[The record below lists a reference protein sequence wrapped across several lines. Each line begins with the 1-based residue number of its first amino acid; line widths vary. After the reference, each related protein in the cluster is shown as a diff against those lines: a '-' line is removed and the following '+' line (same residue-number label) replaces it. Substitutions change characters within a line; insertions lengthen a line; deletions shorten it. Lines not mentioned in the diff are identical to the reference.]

1 MTDNWSHTLNSELIK
16 LYQTLKKIN
25 KENLDRKVWHFL
37 RLIEFYEFLHIFG
50 EALSSTSSGRLSH
63 TLCSRYRN
71 IFTLCSQYRN
81 IFSEIRVN

>member
-37 RLIEFYEFLHIFG
+37 QLIEFYEFLHIFG
-50 EALSSTSSGRLSH
+50 EALSS
-63 TLCSRYRN
+63 
-71 IFTLCSQYRN
+71 I
-81 IFSEIRVN
+81 